1 MVPGPGAHDAP
12 DLMGTGGAAYS
23 MGRRNMAASG
33 PEIKALG
40 PGPGMYDTRGL
51 AAKGGQAMAPEIGFG
66 SEVREMHKKAPLS
79 KLTPGPANYFQ
90 VTHCLPLSIA
100 AGTVC

>member
-1 MVPGPGAHDAP
+1 
-12 DLMGTGGAAYS
+12 MGTGGAAYS
-23 MGRRNMAASG
+23 WYSMGRCNMAASG

-40 PGPGMYDTRGL
+40 LRPGMYDTRGL

-66 SEVREMHKKAPLS
+66 SEAREMHKRAPLS

-90 VTHCLPLSIA
+90 VAPCSPLSIA